1 LILSDPLVSKNN
13 KGKSTMT
20 TSNRRTSQNIDTLKT
35 HEQKVIPWKQK
46 KLNKNKIKTKKKKK
60 KQNPKKKKKKTPS
73 LSEQF

>member
-1 LILSDPLVSKNN
+1 
-13 KGKSTMT
+13 MT

-35 HEQKVIPWKQK
+35 HEQKVIPRKHK

-60 KQNPKKKKKKTPS
+60 KKTPS